1 MGRDFLRNPADV
13 LALAS
18 TCRGL
23 WAILEDEIYIADV
36 LDVKRRCST
45 WQSSNRCEP
54 LPYEDEH
61 EGLAIVGAPAPQNEA
76 LRGDGS
82 PEPAHTSGATS
93 TTTRTVDAATQTS
106 QSDFASVAAQP
117 DTIDPRLL
125 SSTSSSQPRSGPVT
139 RPQGRFPA
147 ESSSVWVE
155 ILSEE
160 NPQGGLHTLAAKG
173 PASSA
178 RKLIAAAARFWPRYL
193 DLSGVYGESPL
204 QLAAWRG
211 QHEIARLLLDSGC
224 AARAASDYV
233 CWDPR
238 PLDEIINHLTERG
251 AAGPRVRLNPSR
263 GDYGLSEVDRPFVT
277 DALGL
282 AILGGHADIA
292 ELLLERHYDE
302 AVVRGMGGRRWKDCE
317 GHDVVSPLHLAA
329 LAGMTPVVRA
339 LIARGADPNAG
350 ERCFHNCS
358 PLHMASTRQGT
369 RDAIRVLL
377 DHGADLNGAD
387 DQARTAAQ
395 WAEAFGVEGLP
406 AWFEE
411 LGALRTAAPAP

>member
-1 MGRDFLRNPADV
+1 MGRDFLGNPADV

-36 LDVKRRCST
+36 LDVKRRAGT
-45 WQSSNRCEP
+45 WQSGNRCEP

-61 EGLAIVGAPAPQNEA
+61 EALAIVGAPASQDEA
-76 LRGDGS
+76 LRGDES
-82 PEPAHTSGATS
+82 QKEAHTSDNAS
-93 TTTRTVDAATQTS
+93 TTTRTADAATQTP
-106 QSDFASVAAQP
+106 QSESASAAGA
-117 DTIDPRLL
+117 DTTDPR
-125 SSTSSSQPRSGPVT
+125 SSSGSSSSHQGSGPVA
-139 RPQGRFPA
+139 RPQGRFPS
-147 ESSSVWVE
+147 ESSAVWIE
-155 ILSEE
+155 ILGEE
-160 NPQGGLHTLAAKG
+160 NPQGGLHTLATKG
-173 PASSA
+173 PASAA
-178 RKLIAAAARFWPRYL
+178 RKLIAVAARFWPRYL
-193 DLSGVYGESPL
+193 DLSGVYGESPVE
-204 QLAAWRG
+204 LAAWHG
-211 QHEIARLLLDSGC
+211 QSEIVRLLLDSGC
-224 AARAASDYV
+224 AARASSDYV

-238 PLDEIINHLTERG
+238 PLDEIISHLTERG

-292 ELLLERHYDE
+292 ELMLERHYDE

-317 GHDVVSPLHLAA
+317 GHDVVLPLHLAA